1 MHRSSIRLFHKIKNI
16 QRTFSDVQ
24 RDNKTSFGYK
34 NVEPT
39 EKQGLV
45 NAVFSSVA
53 SKYDIMNDLMSG
65 GAHRIWKSY
74 LIEDIGILRPNTT
87 RVDHELNE
95 KDKVTVLDVATGTG
109 DIAYNI
115 IEHQKKYNQNP
126 NDLYKTFKVIMY
138 DINFDILEQAKHK
151 ARDNKVDHR
160 LLDFKQGNAEDL
172 SAIPD
177 KSVDIYV
184 ISFGLRNVPDTRK
197 ALKEAYRVLKP
208 GGRFV
213 CMEFSKVENA
223 VLSEI
228 YRFYSFNVIPLMG
241 QVVAGD
247 RDSYQYLVESIDKF
261 YTQEELLSL
270 IKETGFEFAS
280 YQNLTF
286 GAVAI
291 HTGFKIE
298 KKEESLV

>member
-1 MHRSSIRLFHKIKNI
+1 MRHLSL
-16 QRTFSDVQ
+16 RTLRTLRIPFSQFSDVQ

-34 NVEPT
+34 EVNPS

-45 NAVFSSVA
+45 NSVFSSVA

-65 GAHRIWKSY
+65 GAHRLWKSY
-74 LIEDIGILRPNTT
+74 LIEDIGILRPNSSKS
-87 RVDHELNE
+87 DGQLED

-115 IEHQKKYNQNP
+115 IDFQKKHSQSP
-126 NDLYKTFKVIMY
+126 FDLYKSFRTILY
-138 DINFDILEQAKHK
+138 DINVDILEQAKQK
-151 ARDNKVDHR
+151 AKDLDVDPR
-160 LLDFKQGNAEDL
+160 LLEFKNGNAEHLEGIEDN
-172 SAIPD
+172 
-177 KSVDIYV
+177 SVDVYV
-184 ISFGLRNVPDTRK
+184 ISFGLRNVPDTKK

-223 VLSEI
+223 VLAEV
-228 YRFYSFNVIPLMG
+228 YRLYSFNVIPLIG

-247 RDSYQYLVESIDKF
+247 RESYQYLVESIDKF

-270 IKETGFEFAS
+270 IKEAGFEFAN

-286 GAVAI
+286 GAVAV

-298 KKEESLV
+298 KK